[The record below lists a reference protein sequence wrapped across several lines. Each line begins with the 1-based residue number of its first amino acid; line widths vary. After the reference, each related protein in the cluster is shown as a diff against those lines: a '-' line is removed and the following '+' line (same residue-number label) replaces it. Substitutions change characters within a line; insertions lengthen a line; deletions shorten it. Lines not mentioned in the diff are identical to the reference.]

1 MLCAYISA
9 IQCTCIVFTCDVCKY
24 ICGTIVYLSK
34 ANRFLFFWAGSCFA
48 SPGAGIPQDRGK
60 VWKSERA
67 GVVSS
72 NSRPFEWEGFDYL
85 YYSQNMPPLPLP
97 LLVPTSLDMGSITF
111 GRKRRNNEGKLTTCH
126 SLTKFSIDIS
136 GANNNCRFSII
147 LIGFSKW
154 TKPIKRLYTQYID

>member
-1 MLCAYISA
+1 MCLCKLWNVFDQTIVLLELAISELQNMLCAYISA

-48 SPGAGIPQDRGK
+48 SPGAGIPQGRGK

-67 GVVSS
+67 GVSS

-85 YYSQNMPPLPLP
+85 YYSQNMVGANCPPAPPPLCSD
-97 LLVPTSLDMGSITF
+97 VPWH
-111 GRKRRNNEGKLTTCH
+111 GKYNLRTEA
-126 SLTKFSIDIS
+126 TK
-136 GANNNCRFSII
+136 
-147 LIGFSKW
+147 
-154 TKPIKRLYTQYID
+154 